1 LCIIFVLGQPRRLSP
16 FIAEFSI
23 LFAVQGALRA
33 SPEADPPQNM
43 HRTIIFN
50 GVWVSTVAASIYFLR
65 GKQVRR
71 ELDEEMNKEQ
81 VTMSMNLV
89 GPSLVEL

>member
-1 LCIIFVLGQPRRLSP
+1 M
-16 FIAEFSI
+16 
-23 LFAVQGALRA
+23 QGALRA

-50 GVWVSTVAASIYFLR
+50 GVWVSIVAASVYFLR

-81 VTMSMNLV
+81 AAMTMTLV
-89 GPSLVEL
+89 GPPLVEI

>member
-1 LCIIFVLGQPRRLSP
+1 
-16 FIAEFSI
+16 
-23 LFAVQGALRA
+23 VQGALRA

-50 GVWVSTVAASIYFLR
+50 GVWVSAAAASVYFLR

-81 VTMSMNLV
+81 ATMTMTLV
-89 GPSLVEL
+89 GPALVEL

>member
-1 LCIIFVLGQPRRLSP
+1 
-16 FIAEFSI
+16 
-23 LFAVQGALRA
+23 
-33 SPEADPPQNM
+33 M

-50 GVWVSTVAASIYFLR
+50 GVWVSAAAASVYFLR

-81 VTMSMNLV
+81 ATMTMTLV
-89 GPSLVEL
+89 GPHLVEL

>member
-1 LCIIFVLGQPRRLSP
+1 M
-16 FIAEFSI
+16 
-23 LFAVQGALRA
+23 QGALRA

-50 GVWVSTVAASIYFLR
+50 GVWVSIVAASVYFLR

-81 VTMSMNLV
+81 AAMTMTLV
-89 GPSLVEL
+89 GPPLVEF